1 MGIVISEV
9 LKEFAT
15 TAGDER
21 ALIKSSGRL
30 LEFSLTTDGAA
41 LVKAGAMDPFKL
53 LPLVLMETHAEASV
67 RNLMDKRLPHYRRQL
82 HSVLEK
88 VSADQLEKIRDDL
101 DAMRA
106 ASGIQGREGQLSQEL
121 GREVRKRQ
129 SPSGPGQK
137 TIDRKGGPELGR

>member
-121 GREVRKRQ
+121 GPRRR
-129 SPSGPGQK
+129 SWPPPSRSEHRATDTERGP
-137 TIDRKGGPELGR
+137 DLGR